1 MSAANVW
8 SAIEGAPRHE
18 VERLQRERLREQVAY
33 LQERSDLYADVLRGI
48 DAASFETGDLAALPL
63 TDKGMLRASLAE
75 RPPLGRHL
83 AAELTAVVQVHTTSG
98 TTGSPAYLGLTARDR
113 DDWIE
118 IFARGF
124 WANGLR
130 PSDSVLHA
138 FAMSRGYAGALPMVQ
153 ALLHLGARVLPIGI
167 EAGSERLLDALRQL
181 QPTCLY
187 ASPSFARYLGEGALQ
202 RGLGGASSGIRLV
215 MSGGEPGIAE
225 GDTRAEL
232 RAIWGAQVRELM
244 GGSDVCP
251 MLWGECAEEDGMH
264 ELAPDLV
271 LTEFIRPESGDVTT
285 RPAPGMIYEIVYS
298 HLRREATPLL
308 RFRQG
313 DLVEIRGTD
322 CRCGRTGVRIRGR
335 GRIDDLLIV
344 KGVKL
349 FPAAVADVVAS
360 FRPAVTG
367 ELRVLR
373 PKRSQVLESI
383 DVRIETTVEDSDAR
397 RSLALAIERSIHDR
411 LAVRARVHPVEA
423 GSLPPQSG
431 AKRTLVEI
439 VGDGG

>member
-1 MSAANVW
+1 MTERDVW
-8 SAIEGAPRHE
+8 SATESAPRSE
-18 VERLQRERLREQVAY
+18 VERTQRERLRQQLAY
-33 LQERSDLYADVLRGI
+33 LQQRSDLYADVLRGI
-48 DAASFETGDLAALPL
+48 DASSFEVGDLAALPL
-63 TDKGMLRASLAE
+63 TDKEMLRASLAE

-83 AAELTAVVQVHTTSG
+83 AAELTAVAQVHTTSG
-98 TTGSPAYLGLTARDR
+98 TTGSPAYVGLTARDR
-113 DDWIE
+113 DDWLE
-118 IFARGF
+118 IFVRGF

-153 ALLHLGARVLPIGI
+153 ALLHMGARVLPIGI
-167 EAGSERLLDALRQL
+167 EAGTERLLDALRQL
-181 QPTCLY
+181 RPTCLY
-187 ASPSFARYLGEGALQ
+187 ASPSFARYLGDGARK
-202 RGLGGASSGIRLV
+202 RGLAGASSGIRLV

-225 GDTRAEL
+225 GSTRTEL
-232 RAIWGAQVRELM
+232 RAMWGADVRELM

-251 MLWGECAEEDGMH
+251 MLWGECPEEDGMH

-271 LTEFIRPESGDVTT
+271 LTEFILPESGDVTT
-285 RPAPGMIYEIVYS
+285 TPKPGGIYEIVYT

-313 DLVEIRGTD
+313 DLVEIRESS

-367 ELRVLR
+367 ELRILR
-373 PKRSQVLESI
+373 PQRSSVLESI
-383 DVRIETTVEDSDAR
+383 DVRIETTLAEPDAR
-397 RSLALAIERSIHDR
+397 RSLTEAIERSIHDR
-411 LAVRARVHPVEA
+411 LAVRARVHPVDA
-423 GSLPPQSG
+423 GSLPEQDG
-431 AKRTLVEI
+431 AKRSLVEI
-439 VGDGG
+439 VQDNA